1 MTGAGTSGKAF
12 LVTGACGG
20 LGSAVAGALA
30 TGGAVV
36 FASDSDA
43 RSLQKLSEKGP
54 VRPLAM
60 DVTDPA
66 SVRAARGQLQGSA
79 ACLDGIVFAAGIYV
93 GGPLL
98 DIDARQVRRALD
110 VNVMGAVL
118 VTREFVPLLREGG
131 RLVFVSSESTRAAM
145 PFTGPYVMSKK
156 ALEAY
161 ADTLRRELLPLR
173 IGVIVIQPG
182 AIRTPLLSS
191 AAASLGTGSARP
203 VYRDALRKGR
213 AVLERE
219 MRTGMEPGRVARVI
233 VHALECRRPR
243 LLYRVG
249 NDLPRAL
256 LSRLPAAWIDA
267 LVRRF
272 L

>member
-1 MTGAGTSGKAF
+1 
-12 LVTGACGG
+12 VTGAAGG
-20 LGSAVAGALA
+20 LGSAVTAALA
-30 TGGAVV
+30 SEETVV
-36 FASDSDA
+36 FASDADA
-43 RSLQKLSEKGP
+43 VLLKKLSGKES
-54 VRPLAM
+54 VRPLVM

-66 SVRAARGQLQGSA
+66 SVRAARAEVQGA
-79 ACLDGIVFAAGIYV
+79 AARLDGIVFAAGIYV

-98 DIDARQVRRALD
+98 DIEARHVRRALE

-118 VTREFVPLLREGG
+118 VAKEFVPLLRPGG
-131 RLVFVSSESTRAAM
+131 RLVFISSESTRAAM

-161 ADTLRRELLPLR
+161 ADTLRRELLPLG
-173 IGVIVIQPG
+173 IGVTVIQPG
-182 AIRTPLLSS
+182 AVRTPLLSS
-191 AAASLGTGSARP
+191 AAASLTSESARP
-203 VYRDALRKGR
+203 AYRDALRKGK

-219 MRTGMEPGRVARVI
+219 MRTGMEPARVAGVI
-233 VHALECRRPR
+233 VRVLGRRRPR

>member
-1 MTGAGTSGKAF
+1 
-12 LVTGACGG
+12 
-20 LGSAVAGALA
+20 
-30 TGGAVV
+30 
-36 FASDSDA
+36 
-43 RSLQKLSEKGP
+43 
-54 VRPLAM
+54 M

-66 SVRAARGQLQGSA
+66 SVRAARERVQSSA
-79 ACLDGIVFAAGIYV
+79 ACLDGIVFAAGIYA

-98 DIDARQVRRALD
+98 DIEPAQVRRVID
-110 VNVMGAVL
+110 VNVVGAVL
-118 VTREFVPLLREGG
+118 VAKEFVPLVRKGG
-131 RLVFVSSESTRAAM
+131 RLVFISSESTRAAM

-161 ADTLRRELLPLR
+161 ADTLRRELLPLG

-191 AAASLGTGSARP
+191 AAASLDSGSARP
-203 VYRDALRKGR
+203 AYRDALRKGR
-213 AVLERE
+213 AVLEKE
-219 MRTGMEPGRVARVI
+219 MRTGLEADRVAGVI
-233 VHALECRRPR
+233 VRALECRRPR
-243 LLYRVG
+243 LRYRVG

-272 L
+272 F